1 MVKHVVIV
9 GAGVA
14 GLHCAQRLSKK
25 VPPDMKITLVDSS
38 DVHVL
43 KADLYEVATAF
54 NKEITDECMVQLK
67 AAVATPILS
76 LVDPER
82 VQFVQDSVLA
92 IDTKKKTVKLK
103 KNKALH
109 YDILVLAMGSVT
121 NFFKV
126 PGIEKYA
133 FPLKT
138 VHEALAINC
147 HLDGLFHEQWKSR
160 SKAKAPVH
168 LTIGGGGPTGVEMAS
183 ELYASLKKLCK
194 KYNFPRSKVHVQL
207 VQSGQDLGGLD
218 SKGTEKILSRL
229 EVMGVCVYRGFRI
242 TKVTEDKVLMLDGKN
257 KVKTLP
263 NSMLIWTAGVSVH
276 PVVAALGDPKKGGAV
291 EVSPTLESKKYPKV
305 FAAGDNAF
313 LEDPK
318 KPGARVPMLA
328 HAAWQ
333 EGNIVADNI
342 VHLLR
347 REKMR
352 SYNPGDAWMI
362 LPLGG
367 KFAAFKCGP
376 FLITGFAAWFL
387 RRLVI
392 FRYHFS
398 TMPFGRAYKKWQKGG
413 EIFEEN
419 D

>member
-1 MVKHVVIV
+1 MVKKIVIV

-14 GLHCAQRLSKK
+14 GLHCAQRLAKK
-25 VPPDMKITLVDSS
+25 APENVRITLVDSS

-67 AAVATPILS
+67 AAVATPIVS

-82 VQFVQDSVLA
+82 VHFVQDSVLA
-92 IDTKKKTVKLK
+92 IDARNKTVKLK

-109 YDILVLAMGSVT
+109 YDILVLALGSVT

-126 PGIEKYA
+126 TGIEKHS

-138 VHEALAINC
+138 VREALTINC
-147 HLDGLFHEQWKSR
+147 HLDGLFHEQWKSKKIR
-160 SKAKAPVH
+160 PIH
-168 LTIGGGGPTGVEMAS
+168 LTIGGGGATGVEMAS
-183 ELYASLKKLCK
+183 ELYSSLKKLCK
-194 KYNFPRSKVHVQL
+194 KYKFPHGKVHVQL
-207 VQSGQDLGGLD
+207 IQSGQDLGGLD
-218 SKGTEKILSRL
+218 SKGTDQILNRL
-229 EVMGVCVYRGFRI
+229 ERMGVCVYRGFRI
-242 TKVTEDKVLMLDGKN
+242 KKVTEDKVLMLDAKN
-257 KVKTLP
+257 KFKTLP

-291 EVSPTLESKKYPKV
+291 EVSPTLEAKKYPAI

-313 LEDPK
+313 LEDPR

-328 HAAWQ
+328 HLAWQ
-333 EGNIVADNI
+333 EGNVVADNI
-342 VHLLR
+342 VRMLA
-347 REKMR
+347 REKMQ
-352 SYNPGDAWMI
+352 SYQPGDAWMI

-367 KFAAFKCGP
+367 KFAAVKFGP
-376 FLITGFAAWFL
+376 FLVTGFAAWFL

-398 TMPFGRAYKKWQKGG
+398 TMPFRRAYKKWKKGG

>member
-14 GLHCAQRLSKK
+14 GLHCAQRLAKK
-25 VPPDMKITLVDSS
+25 APANIRITLVDSS

-67 AAVATPILS
+67 AAVATPIVS
-76 LVDPER
+76 LVDPTR
-82 VQFVQDSVLA
+82 VHVVQDSVTA
-92 IDTKKKTVKLK
+92 IDPSKQTVKLK
-103 KNKALH
+103 KNKTLH
-109 YDILVLAMGSVT
+109 YTTLVLALGSVT

-126 PGIEKYA
+126 PGIEKHA

-138 VHEALAINC
+138 VQEALAINC
-147 HLDGLFHEQWKSR
+147 HLDGLFHEQWK
-160 SKAKAPVH
+160 KKKPAPIYIN
-168 LTIGGGGPTGVEMAS
+168 IGGGGPTGVEMAS

-194 KYNFPRSKVHVQL
+194 KYKFPYAKVHVQL
-207 VQSGQDLGGLD
+207 IQSGQDLGSLD
-218 SKGTEKILSRL
+218 DKGTAKILNRL
-229 EVMGVCVYRGFRI
+229 ERMGVCVYRGFRI
-242 TKVTEDKVLMLDGKN
+242 TKITEDSVLMKDAKN

-276 PVVAALGDPKKGGAV
+276 PVVAAIGDAKKGGAV
-291 EVSPTLESKKYPKV
+291 EVDPTLKSKKYPNI

-313 LEDPK
+313 LETPN
-318 KPGARVPMLA
+318 KPGVRVPMLA
-328 HAAWQ
+328 HAAWE
-333 EGNIVADNI
+333 EGKLVADNI
-342 VHLLR
+342 VHTLR
-347 REKMR
+347 KEKLR

-367 KFAAFKCGP
+367 KFAIFKAGP
-376 FLITGFAAWFL
+376 FLISGFLAWFI

-398 TMPFGRAYKKWQKGG
+398 TMPFRRAFKKWQKGG
-413 EIFEEN
+413 EIFEQN

>member
-1 MVKHVVIV
+1 MVKNILIV

-14 GLHCAQRLSKK
+14 GLHCAQRLAKK
-25 VPPDMKITLVDSS
+25 APANARIMLVDSS
-38 DVHVL
+38 DVHTL

-67 AAVATPILS
+67 AAVATPIVS

-82 VQFVQDSVLA
+82 VHFLQDSVMA
-92 IDTKKKTVKLK
+92 IDTAKKTVKLK
-103 KNKALH
+103 KNKVLH
-109 YDILVLAMGSVT
+109 YDILVLALGSVT

-147 HLDGLFHEQWKSR
+147 HLDRLFRERWTSR
-160 SKAKAPVH
+160 SKAKAIH
-168 LTIGGGGPTGVEMAS
+168 ITIGGGGATGVEMAS
-183 ELYASLKKLCK
+183 ELYASLKKLCR
-194 KYNFPRSKVHVQL
+194 KYKFPRAKVHVQL

-218 SKGTEKILSRL
+218 DKGTEKILSRL
-229 EVMGVCVYRGFRI
+229 EGMGVCVYRGFRI
-242 TKVTEDKVLMLDGKN
+242 SKVTEDSVLMKDSKN
-257 KVKTLP
+257 KLKTLP

-276 PVVAALGDPKKGGAV
+276 PVVAALGDAKKGGAV
-291 EVSPTLESKKYPKV
+291 EVDATLESKKFPKV

-318 KPGARVPMLA
+318 KPGSRVPMLA
-328 HAAWQ
+328 YAAWQ
-333 EGNIVADNI
+333 EGNVVADNI
-342 VHLLR
+342 VRSMRKEKLR
-347 REKMR
+347 D
-352 SYNPGDAWMI
+352 YNPGDAWMI

-376 FLITGFAAWFL
+376 FLITGFAAWLL

-398 TMPFGRAYKKWQKGG
+398 TMSFRRAFKKWHKGG
-413 EIFEEN
+413 ELFEQN

>member
-1 MVKHVVIV
+1 MVKNIVIV

-14 GLHCAQRLSKK
+14 GLHCAQRLAKK
-25 VPPDMKITLVDSS
+25 APANARITLVDSS

-76 LVDPER
+76 LVNPKR
-82 VQFVQDSVLA
+82 VQFVQDSVTA
-92 IDTKKKTVKLK
+92 IDVKKKTVKLK

-147 HLDGLFHEQWKSR
+147 HLDGLFHEQFR
-160 SKAKAPVH
+160 SKKTKQIH

-194 KYNFPRSKVHVQL
+194 KYTFPRGKVHVQL
-207 VQSGQDLGGLD
+207 IQSGQDLGGLD
-218 SKGTEKILSRL
+218 GKGTEKILSRL
-229 EVMGVCVYRGFRI
+229 ERMGVCVYRGFRI
-242 TKVTEDKVLMLDGKN
+242 TKVTEDKVLMLDAKN
-257 KVKTLP
+257 KVKMLP

-276 PVVAALGDPKKGGAV
+276 PVVAALGDSKKGGAV
-291 EVSPTLESKKYPKV
+291 EVSSTLEAKKYPTI

-328 HAAWQ
+328 YPAWQ
-333 EGNIVADNI
+333 EGNVVADNI
-342 VHLLR
+342 VRLLA
-347 REKMR
+347 REKLR
-352 SYNPGDAWMI
+352 SYNPGDAWII

-398 TMPFGRAYKKWQKGG
+398 TMPFGRAFNKWKKGG